1 MHILT
6 KLFVIVAAM
15 LSVLL
20 AGLSIAYTSN
30 ADALR
35 QAIVTERVK
44 AQEAT
49 AAANAATAGAGEELA
64 QVRDVLDSVEEEKR
78 GLLAEVNKLTS
89 EKTQLAA
96 EVKKLELASQGHDAR
111 IEEFTALVSAFLEQ
125 DSLRS
130 TENQTLRE
138 KEIAY
143 LRKEIELG
151 ERINELGSQLEVSQE
166 TNRTLQEQLSD
177 MRDRLASLTSGGIGS
192 AGALGTP
199 RAPQGFRGTVTGV
212 ARDAAGK
219 VLVSIDAGLNDR
231 LARQMKL
238 NIVRGGSWVGSITL
252 ENVNL
257 NDAVGVIDLSNLD
270 VRVGDVVEPA
280 DSGF

>member
-6 KLFVIVAAM
+6 KFFVIIAAM

-35 QAIVTERVK
+35 QAVVTERMK
-44 AQEAT
+44 AQEA
-49 AAANAATAGAGEELA
+49 AAAASAATAGAGEELA
-64 QVRDVLDSVEEEKR
+64 QVRDVLSAVEEEKR

-96 EVKKLELASQGHDAR
+96 DVKKLELASQGHDAR
-111 IEEFTALVSAFLEQ
+111 IEEFTALVKAFLEQ

-130 TENQTLRE
+130 NENQTLRE

-166 TNRTLQEQLSD
+166 TNRTLQEQLAD
-177 MRDRLASLTSGGIGS
+177 MRDRLGNLNSSNIASGAAFS
-192 AGALGTP
+192 AP
-199 RAPQGFRGTVTGV
+199 RAPDGFRATVTGV

-219 VLVSIDAGLNDR
+219 MLVSIDAGLNDR
-231 LARQMKL
+231 LQKQMKL
-238 NIVRGGSWVGSITL
+238 SIVRGSSWVGSMTL
-252 ENVNL
+252 ESVNL

-270 VRVGDVVEPA
+270 VRAGDTVEA
-280 DSGF
+280 SDAGW